1 MATFAELSCLNKI
14 ILQKLEKTQKE
25 NNKLKKENNK
35 LKIKNKKIKIFLKKI
50 KQNYNIYKK

>member
-25 NNKLKKENNK
+25 NNKLK
-35 LKIKNKKIKIFLKKI
+35 IKNKKIKIFLKKI